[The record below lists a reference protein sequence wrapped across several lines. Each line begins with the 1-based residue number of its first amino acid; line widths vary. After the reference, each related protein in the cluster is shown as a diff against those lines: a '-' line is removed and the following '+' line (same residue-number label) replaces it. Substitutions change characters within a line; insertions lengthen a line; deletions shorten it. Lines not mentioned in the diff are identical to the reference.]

1 MMSNLFV
8 LPQAQACWP
17 KAWSPPSPIPAATT
31 FCPVE
36 SWATLQRALG
46 QTPSAVVVLTLAD
59 MADLPEKQAGQWQGK
74 PVAWLVLA
82 TQEQAKALPPASAL
96 PWATLCQQGL
106 PWAWVLPSLP
116 AQAFWQTVTLT
127 SQLCHHMG
135 RLDGLVQPD
144 DLDELVNR
152 RYWLRRLKEE
162 LALARRH
169 KTSMSIVLLAL
180 DSYPFALDA
189 YGYDPLNTVMRL
201 ALQRLARL
209 LRTEDALARLG
220 DNELALLLSHSNEA
234 AALGLLKRFK
244 ASLEATP
251 IMLAAPQAHSIEP
264 TLWTA
269 GVVSW
274 PFVSDLASQSLEP
287 NAPKPEALLRY
298 ARHGVFA
305 AQQQLNPPVADDDPD
320 LTLEALADEA
330 AKPLLSV
337 VTFSQLEGQAGAW
350 FT

>member
-1 MMSNLFV
+1 M
-8 LPQAQACWP
+8 
-17 KAWSPPSPIPAATT
+17 
-31 FCPVE
+31 
-36 SWATLQRALG
+36 LQRALG

-59 MADLPEKQAGQWQGK
+59 MAALPEEQAGQWQGK

-82 TQEQAKALPPASAL
+82 TDAEAQNLPPVTAL
-96 PWATLCQQGL
+96 PWSTLCQQGL
-106 PWAWVLPSLP
+106 PWAWVLTTLP
-116 AQAFWQTVTLT
+116 AQAFWQTLQLT

-135 RLDGLVQPD
+135 RLDALVQPD

-152 RYWLRRLKEE
+152 RYWLRRLNDE

-169 KTSMSIVLLAL
+169 KTGLSVVLLAL
-180 DSYPFALDA
+180 DSYSFALDA

-234 AALGLLKRFK
+234 SALGLLKRFK

-274 PFVSDLASQSLEP
+274 PFVSDLAAQSLEP

-305 AQQQLNPPVADDDPD
+305 AQQQLNPPDHEEEGE
-320 LTLEALADEA
+320 LTLATLTNEP

-350 FT
+350 LV

>member
-1 MMSNLFV
+1 
-8 LPQAQACWP
+8 
-17 KAWSPPSPIPAATT
+17 
-31 FCPVE
+31 
-36 SWATLQRALG
+36 
-46 QTPSAVVVLTLAD
+46 
-59 MADLPEKQAGQWQGK
+59 
-74 PVAWLVLA
+74 
-82 TQEQAKALPPASAL
+82 
-96 PWATLCQQGL
+96 
-106 PWAWVLPSLP
+106 
-116 AQAFWQTVTLT
+116 
-127 SQLCHHMG
+127 
-135 RLDGLVQPD
+135 
-144 DLDELVNR
+144 
-152 RYWLRRLKEE
+152 
-162 LALARRH
+162 
-169 KTSMSIVLLAL
+169 
-180 DSYPFALDA
+180 
-189 YGYDPLNTVMRL
+189 L